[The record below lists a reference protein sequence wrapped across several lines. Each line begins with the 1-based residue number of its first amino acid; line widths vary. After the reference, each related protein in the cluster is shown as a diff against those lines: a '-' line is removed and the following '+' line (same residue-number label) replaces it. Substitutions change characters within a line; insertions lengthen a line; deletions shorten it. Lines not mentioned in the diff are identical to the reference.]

1 MFTAGRRRSSSY
13 KPLVNPK
20 RLSVGQGQSERSR
33 IVKLIIM
40 KKGGEPGNVAINPD
54 RVTHVRTASG
64 PFTDIYFGEHR
75 VAVEGTF
82 AQVVARL
89 NGESELPDSVSAK
102 SWFPAR

>member
-1 MFTAGRRRSSSY
+1 
-13 KPLVNPK
+13 
-20 RLSVGQGQSERSR
+20 
-33 IVKLIIM
+33 VKLIVM
-40 KKGGEPGNVAINPD
+40 KKGGEPGQIAINPAK
-54 RVTHVRTASG
+54 VTHVRTASG

-89 NGESELPDSVSAK
+89 TDQSEAEEGPSSR

>member
-1 MFTAGRRRSSSY
+1 
-13 KPLVNPK
+13 
-20 RLSVGQGQSERSR
+20 
-33 IVKLIIM
+33 VKLIVM

-54 RVTHVRTASG
+54 MVTHVRTASG

-82 AQVVARL
+82 QQVVARL
-89 NGESELPDSVSAK
+89 TGEAELPEGASSAK

>member
-1 MFTAGRRRSSSY
+1 MPGAGLEELGRT
-13 KPLVNPK
+13 
-20 RLSVGQGQSERSR
+20 
-33 IVKLIIM
+33 VKLIVM
-40 KKGGEPGNVAINPD
+40 KKGGEPGQIAVNPD
-54 RVTHVRTASG
+54 KVTHVRTSSG

-89 NGESELPDSVSAK
+89 TEQSEAEEGASAR

>member
-1 MFTAGRRRSSSY
+1 
-13 KPLVNPK
+13 
-20 RLSVGQGQSERSR
+20 
-33 IVKLIIM
+33 VKLIIM

-54 RVTHVRTASG
+54 LVTHVRTASG

-89 NGESELPDSVSAK
+89 NGESEVADPASAK
-102 SWFPAR
+102 NWFPAR

>member
-1 MFTAGRRRSSSY
+1 MPSPELMEPGPA
-13 KPLVNPK
+13 
-20 RLSVGQGQSERSR
+20 
-33 IVKLIIM
+33 VKLIVM
-40 KKGGEPGNVAINPD
+40 KKGGEPGQIAINPEK
-54 RVTHVRTASG
+54 VTHVRTSSG

-89 NGESELPDSVSAK
+89 TDQSETEEGASAR

>member
-1 MFTAGRRRSSSY
+1 MPAPGLTELGRT
-13 KPLVNPK
+13 
-20 RLSVGQGQSERSR
+20 
-33 IVKLIIM
+33 VKLIVM
-40 KKGGEPGNVAINPD
+40 KKGGEPGQIAVNPD
-54 RVTHVRTASG
+54 KVTHVRTSSG

-89 NGESELPDSVSAK
+89 TEQSETDEGASAR

>member
-1 MFTAGRRRSSSY
+1 M
-13 KPLVNPK
+13 
-20 RLSVGQGQSERSR
+20 RLSGYRDVRSAR
-33 IVKLIIM
+33 PIVKLIVM
-40 KKGGEPGNVAINPD
+40 KKGGEPGDVAINPD
-54 RVTHVRTASG
+54 LVTHVRTASG

-89 NGESELPDSVSAK
+89 TGQAEVPDGASAK

>member
-1 MFTAGRRRSSSY
+1 
-13 KPLVNPK
+13 
-20 RLSVGQGQSERSR
+20 
-33 IVKLIIM
+33 VKLIVM

-54 RVTHVRTASG
+54 KVTHVRTASG

-82 AQVVARL
+82 QQVVARL
-89 NGESELPDSVSAK
+89 MGQAEIPDAPAPGK